1 MRPED
6 RLQSR
11 CRMFLD
17 ACLLPPC
24 WWSSIAHERKQT
36 PRQGQMQKAR
46 GVKAGLADELGTHEA
61 AERGLEQVMSKA
73 PEAPQAPAPTAAL
86 DPTQALLAR
95 LGGDPAKALNRLAEL
110 ELDAASAKALQGEVE
125 KLKAA
130 QPDRKQL
137 ALAQARAANLAPAQL
152 GVLESF
158 AADPAVSADV
168 LEAQVKRL
176 VPPVHALQSK
186 PYEPAAGAPS
196 PSAPVGTP
204 PAVALSNYD
213 RALFAAAGIP
223 TAEHEKVKQQG
234 AAAVAR
240 LQERR

>member
-1 MRPED
+1 MYGITRVASMLDPANAAANTNAVGYPNAIDAARPLVRPE
-6 RLQSR
+6 L
-11 CRMFLD
+11 
-17 ACLLPPC
+17 
-24 WWSSIAHERKQT
+24 
-36 PRQGQMQKAR
+36 
-46 GVKAGLADELGTHEA
+46 
-61 AERGLEQVMSKA
+61 
-73 PEAPQAPAPTAAL
+73 
-86 DPTQALLAR
+86 
-95 LGGDPAKALNRLAEL
+95 
-110 ELDAASAKALQGEVE
+110 
-125 KLKAA
+125 
-130 QPDRKQL
+130 
-137 ALAQARAANLAPAQL
+137 
-152 GVLESF
+152 

-176 VPPVHALQSK
+176 APPVQVLQSK